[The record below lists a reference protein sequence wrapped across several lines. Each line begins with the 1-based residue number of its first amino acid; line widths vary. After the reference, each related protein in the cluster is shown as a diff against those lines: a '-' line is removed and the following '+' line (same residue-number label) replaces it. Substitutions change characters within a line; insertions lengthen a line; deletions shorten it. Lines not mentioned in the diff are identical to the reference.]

1 VAPEGRE
8 VKEECLLVGLRGEV
22 ISLDEEKSLDNVKS

>member
-8 VKEECLLVGLRGEV
+8 VKAECLLVGLRGEV
-22 ISLDEEKSLDNVKS
+22 IPLDEETSLDNGK